1 MNSPK
6 QISGNIFASWTRFQ
20 FRYPK
25 SILLLWVLVLVL
37 LFVQLGKLKVDPSGD
52 GIFDPHDPV
61 RVAYDAFREMFGRDE
76 MIMLAIDGSEI
87 FEVDFLK
94 KLQKLHVDLEENVP
108 FAEEVNSLINARHT
122 FGERDLLIVQDLME
136 RFPETQAQLDNLKKT
151 VLSSQLYRNQ
161 LISEDGKVTTILI
174 KIDAFQPLEESNDD
188 EETDAFQPLEESSD
202 DEELTFTQPRL
213 ELLTDEQNSQ
223 LITSIKKIANKY
235 NSEGFRIHLTGS
247 PIVIDNLKSTMPANM
262 GLFILLAF
270 IFITLLLLLMLKR
283 WSGMILPLVVVIF
296 SLIGTFSMMGFFGAA
311 IQMPTQILPSF
322 LIAVG
327 VSSSVHILVLF
338 FVEMRKNHDKE
349 EAMVKAMSHSAMP
362 VIMTGVTTAAGL
374 LSFST
379 ASITPIA
386 ELGIFSAVGA
396 ILCVFIT
403 LTMMPALTALIPM
416 KDKTGNMSK
425 NRPDKLGSMMMSI
438 SRFTAKY
445 PRAIVVSSIVILV
458 IFASGIPDIR
468 FSHSPVKEFAEDDP
482 IRLATRWIDKQ
493 MKGSTTLDFLIDTG
507 IENGFYQ
514 PEILNALERM
524 KDYANAYQ
532 GENGEKIVGYTISM
546 ADMIKEINQALHG
559 NKPEYYVVPQDRKL
573 ISQEFLLFENS
584 GSDDLEDMIDSQF
597 RTARFTIK
605 VPWGD
610 AAYYVRFV
618 KEMNEELSRELGGE
632 IKITATGFLYLMTSA
647 IEKMMNSAAKSY
659 LIAGCLITLLMILIL
674 RSFRLGLFSM
684 FPNFFPIVLT
694 LGFMGWADIP
704 LDMITILIGSIAI
717 GLVVDDTIHFMHNY
731 QKYYQQTGSPQ
742 LAVQH
747 TLDTTGRAMLM
758 TTLIL
763 SIGFGVCVFS
773 PMAPMSNF
781 GILTAL
787 TLIMALLADLLIA
800 PAIMILLDRIEIR
813 HVLFG
818 FLKGQRKV

>member
-6 QISGNIFASWTRFQ
+6 QISGNIFESWTRFQ
-20 FRYPK
+20 FRYSK
-25 SILLLWVLVLVL
+25 SVLLLWVLVLVL
-37 LFVQLGKLKVDPSGD
+37 LFGQLSKMKVDPSSD
-52 GIFDPHDPV
+52 GIFDPNDPV
-61 RVAYDAFREMFGRDE
+61 RVAYDSFREIFGRDE

-87 FEVDFLK
+87 FEMDFLK

-108 FAEEVNSLINARHT
+108 FVEEVTSLINARHT
-122 FGERDLLIVQDLME
+122 YGEGDLLIVADLME
-136 RFPETQAQLDNLKKT
+136 SFPETQAQLDNLKKT

-174 KIDAFQPLEESNDD
+174 KIDAFQPHEESGDD
-188 EETDAFQPLEESSD
+188 EEVV
-202 DEELTFTQPRL
+202 FTQPKL
-213 ELLTDEQNSQ
+213 ELLTDEQNNQ

-235 NSEGFRIHLTGS
+235 NSEGFRIHLTGP

-262 GLFILLAF
+262 GLFIGLAF
-270 IFITLLLLLMLKR
+270 VFITALLLFMLKR
-283 WSGMILPLVVVIF
+283 WSGMILPLIVVIF

-338 FVEMRKNHDKE
+338 FVEMRKNNDKE

-362 VIMTGVTTAAGL
+362 VIMTGVTTAVGL

-396 ILCVFIT
+396 ILCVFFT

-445 PRAIVVSSIVILV
+445 PRSIVVSSVIILAV
-458 IFASGIPDIR
+458 FAWGIPDIR

-507 IENGFYQ
+507 KENGIYQ
-514 PEILNALERM
+514 PEILNTLERM

-532 GENGEKIVGYTISM
+532 GENGDKIVGYTISI
-546 ADMIKEINQALHG
+546 ADMIKEINQALNE

-573 ISQEFLLFENS
+573 ISQELLLFENS
-584 GSDDLEDMIDSQF
+584 GSDDMEDIIDSQF
-597 RTARFTIK
+597 RIARFTIK

-618 KEMNEELSRELGGE
+618 KEMNEELSREFGGE

-684 FPNFFPIVLT
+684 FPNFFPILLT

-813 HVLFG
+813 HLLFG
-818 FLKGQRKV
+818 FLKGRRKV